1 MQKKLMIA
9 LLILMG
15 MRVMAQ
21 NKWDRPVQLKSCT
34 IQIEADLFTAT
45 SFLELEFFNPNDT
58 EIEGLYNFQLQ
69 PGQAITAFQ
78 LDLNGKYRDGSIE
91 EKWKATNAYNRV
103 VGKRIDPALL
113 TMNGLNSYSLRIYP
127 VAGRNSR
134 KVTMTIQQQLKPGAQ
149 TMDYLLPLSC
159 KDPVENFHLSIDVRN
174 STQFPFIKEG
184 LMNGSSF
191 AGGYRHHTLNREQK
205 NLVLDKPLSFHI
217 PLGSETISCTK
228 ERDGQRYFALRTVPE
243 KIAAYSIYP
252 ASVTIFWDVSAS
264 ARNRDM
270 NRELNFLRQYLAFYK
285 PGEVRIKTFNYK
297 LQDSAVFS
305 SFRQVE
311 SFLRNQQFDG
321 ATALGCID
329 LSPVQSEAVLLF
341 SDGYSSY
348 GNDLPKPGKVYLY
361 WIGSSSTNSSPLDDM
376 VGESGGKKIDL
387 QKSAVSDA
395 VLDAGKANCML
406 MDIRSASGRTIINKE
421 VYNKTFGQLV
431 ITGVMTQ
438 PHDSIRFIYG
448 NTNREETIKA
458 VYLDGRKSCQTSA
471 IDRLETLQEFES
483 VIQSGNW
490 QKILLFGKTQKIVTP
505 NTAYI
510 VLERVEDYITY
521 DIQPPKELE
530 EECERR
536 SYVKKDNTQLLKQ
549 LSERDILQGVISYYN
564 ARINSWNT
572 GTPGN
577 QMAEKETT
585 ITVLADQRPLSNGIA
600 NMKETETFA
609 GNLDE
614 VVVTGY
620 GLRKQSMTGSVTS
633 IRQEDI
639 LLGATS
645 VEQALQGRVPGLQ
658 VTPAPVANNA
668 IRIRGFSTLSDKQP
682 LFILDGLPVS
692 GDINSMISVADIDH
706 IDVLK
711 DISATAMYGSR
722 AANGVILIESKK
734 GKNNYR
740 YYQGKYKLKNQEDVD
755 YLAELKAVPL
765 NQKLATYRELQVSY
779 GDEPGFYFDV
789 ADHLYK
795 SGFKKEGMQA
805 LSNAAE
811 VSAGNISVLKAMAF
825 VLEEWKEYD
834 EAIRLF
840 QQVKL
845 LVNDPQ
851 SCRNLAWAWY
861 KKGNY
866 QKAAD
871 LLYEAVRTNYE
882 QQEGTY
888 QPVKAMILGELNAII
903 SLHKAELDLSG
914 INTSIVRP
922 LPVDLRI
929 VVDGNI
935 PGVPWQVSITE
946 PGGGMA
952 LPYQRSKN
960 VAGTIQNQYGINEY
974 QLRAAKKGMYA
985 ISVNYYDA
993 YRQTLHVPIFVR
1005 ITIFRNFGKSGQAIE
1020 MNNVVLDNQNGNIE
1034 IAEVKW

>member
-1 MQKKLMIA
+1 MQKKLMLV
-9 LLILMG
+9 LLTLWGMG
-15 MRVMAQ
+15 AMAQ
-21 NKWDRPVQLKSCT
+21 NKWDRPVQLKTCT
-34 IQIEADLFTAT
+34 IKIDADLFTAT
-45 SFLELEFFNPNDT
+45 SFLELEFYNPNDT

-127 VAGRNSR
+127 VAGRKSR
-134 KVTMTIQQQLKPGAQ
+134 KVTMTIQQQMKPGAQ
-149 TMDYLLPLSC
+149 TMDYLLPLSF
-159 KDPVENFHLSIDVRN
+159 KDPVESFRLSIDVRN
-174 STQFPFIKEG
+174 SALFPFIKDG
-184 LMNGSSF
+184 LMNGFTF

-205 NLVLDKPLSFHI
+205 NLLLDKPLSFQI

-228 ERDGQRYFALRTVPE
+228 ERDGQRYFALRSIPE

-252 ASVTIFWDVSAS
+252 GSVTIFWDVSAS
-264 ARNRDM
+264 ARNRDI
-270 NRELNFLRQYLAFYK
+270 NRELNFLRQYMAFYK
-285 PGEVRIKTFNYK
+285 PEQVQVKTFNYK

-329 LSPVQSEAVLLF
+329 LSLVPSEAVLLF

-348 GNDLPKPGKVYLY
+348 GNDLPKPGKSYLY
-361 WIGSSSTNSSPLDDM
+361 WIGSAAATSIQLEDL

-395 VLDAGKANCML
+395 VLDAGKANCLL
-406 MDIRSASGRTIINKE
+406 MDIRSASGKTLINRE
-421 VYNKTFGQLV
+421 VYNKTSGQLV

-438 PHDSIRFIYG
+438 LQDSIQFVYG
-448 NTNREETIKA
+448 NTSRLETIRS
-458 VYLDGRKSCQTSA
+458 VYLDGRKSCQSSS
-471 IDRLETLQEFES
+471 IDRLEALQEFES

-490 QKILLFGKTQKIVTP
+490 QKILLFGKTQKMVTP

-536 SYVKKDNTQLLKQ
+536 SYVKKDNTQLLRQ
-549 LSERDILQGVISYYN
+549 MSERDILQGVVNYYN
-564 ARINSWNT
+564 TRINSWNT
-572 GTPGN
+572 VGSDK
-577 QMAEKETT
+577 QMKDKETI
-585 ITVLADQRPLSNGIA
+585 ITVLADQRPLA
-600 NMKETETFA
+600 NAPATVKETEGFI

-620 GLRKQSMTGSVTS
+620 ALRKQSMTASVTT

-639 LLGATS
+639 WQGATS
-645 VEQALQGRVPGLQ
+645 LQQALQGRVPGLQ
-658 VTPAPVANNA
+658 ITPAPGAGEA
-668 IRIRGFSTLSDKQP
+668 IRIRGFSALSDRQP
-682 LFILDGLPVS
+682 LYILDGLPVS
-692 GDINSMISVADIDH
+692 GDINNMISVADIDH
-706 IDVLK
+706 INILK
-711 DISATAMYGSR
+711 DVSATAMYGSR

-740 YYQGKYKLKNQEDVD
+740 YYQGNYKLKNQEDVD

-765 NQKLATYRELQVSY
+765 NQKLAMYRELQVSY
-779 GDEPGFYFDV
+779 GNEPGFYFDV

-795 SGFKKEGMQA
+795 SGFKKEGLQA

-811 VSAGNISVLKAMAF
+811 VSAGNIPVLKAMAF

-840 QQVKL
+840 QQVQRSM
-845 LVNDPQ
+845 NDPM
-851 SCRNLAWAWY
+851 SIRNLAWAWY

-866 QKAAD
+866 QKAVD
-871 LLYEAVRTNYE
+871 LLYEAVSANYS
-882 QQEGTY
+882 QQEGMY

-903 SLHKAELDLSG
+903 SLHGKELDLSG

-929 VVDGNI
+929 LVDGNI
-935 PGVPWQVSITE
+935 PGIPGQVTITE
-946 PGGGMA
+946 PGGGIA
-952 LPYQRSKN
+952 VPYQRAKN
-960 VAGTIQNQYGINEY
+960 VAGDIQNQYGINEY
-974 QLRAAKKGMYA
+974 QLREAKKGNYA
-985 ISVNYYDA
+985 IRVNYYDA
-993 YRQTLHVPIFVR
+993 YRQTMDVPVFVR
-1005 ITIFRNFGKSGQAIE
+1005 ITVFRNFGKAGQSIE
-1020 MNNVVLDNQNGNIE
+1020 MQNVVLDNQNGNIE
-1034 IAEVKW
+1034 IGEVKW